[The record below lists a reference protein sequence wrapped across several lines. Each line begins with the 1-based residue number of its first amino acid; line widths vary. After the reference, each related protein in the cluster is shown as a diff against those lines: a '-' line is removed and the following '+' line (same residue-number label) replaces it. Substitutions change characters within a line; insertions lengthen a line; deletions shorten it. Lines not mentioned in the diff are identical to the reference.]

1 MRKRSEVVNL
11 VNSWVGKNE
20 KDGSHKEIIDIY
32 NSYMN
37 PLPRNIK
44 MQYNW
49 AWCAATWSALA
60 IKLMYTDIMPIEISC
75 GYLIDQAKK
84 MGCWVEDD
92 AYIPKPGDAVLYDWQ
107 DKSGKA
113 DNNGWPDHVGTVTYV
128 DEDAGYFVV
137 TEGNYNDSVKK
148 RTVLINGV
156 YIRGFIT
163 PKYDEDITISGGEL
177 QKPGKT
183 ISEVAHEVIA
193 GIWGN
198 GNTRRNNLEICG
210 YNYEAVQ
217 NKVNEILN
225 GAADDTYNEHGPAT
239 DNSQEQP
246 VMKRVI
252 TPCYALEK
260 NETFSGTYKT
270 MANLYLRMD
279 AGTNKKAMCLMP
291 KGTKVAHYGYYNA
304 FNGQRWPLVQ
314 VILDGVEYT
323 GFCSAEYLVPA

>member
-20 KDGSHKEIIDIY
+20 KDGSYKEIIDIY

-92 AYIPKPGDAVLYDWQ
+92 TYIPKPGDAVLYDWQ

-128 DEDAGYFVV
+128 DRDSGYFVV

-163 PKYDEDITISGGEL
+163 PRYDVDEIFYRNDYRT
-177 QKPGKT
+177 PGKS
-183 ISEVAHEVIA
+183 IPEVAHEVIA

-198 GNTRRNNLEICG
+198 GDGRQSMLRING
-210 YNYEAVQ
+210 YDYNEVQ
-217 NKVNEILN
+217 KEVNRILN
-225 GAADDTYNEHGPAT
+225 GDIDTPA
-239 DNSQEQP
+239 DNSQDQP
-246 VMKRVI
+246 VVKRVI
-252 TPCYALEK
+252 TPCYALER

-270 MANLYLRMD
+270 KANLYLRMD

-291 KGTKVAHYGYYNA
+291 KGTKVAHYGYYNMH
-304 FNGQRWPLVQ
+304 NGRRWPLIQ